1 MKTEREFLNR
11 VYELVTDE
19 EVLAY
24 IDGRLEKLDAVNE
37 RRRAKN
43 AEKDKVR
50 IDLCKKIVEWHNE
63 TNTVLTAS
71 AVAEFLTGLGDELVS
86 TAKASPLLRFGV
98 QNGIFADDGEITVTK
113 VNAQGKTSK
122 SKIKAYK
129 VADAEADEFVGEV
142 VDED

>member
-37 RRRAKN
+37 RQRAKN
-43 AEKDKVR
+43 AEKDEVR

-71 AVAEFLTGLGDELVS
+71 AVAEFLTGLGDEPVS
-86 TAKASPLLRFGV
+86 TAKASALLRFGV
-98 QNGIFADDGEITVTK
+98 KNEIFADDGEITVSK
-113 VNAQGKTSK
+113 VNAQGKSSK

-129 VADAEADEFVGEV
+129 VADEV
-142 VDED
+142 VDEVADEG